1 MQTVTITV
9 NGEAFKEAVPERLL
23 LVDFLRER
31 LALTGTHVA
40 CTHEGV

>member
-31 LALTGTHVA
+31 LALRHPRGLHA
-40 CTHEGV
+40 